1 MPSYSLIFPLYLL
14 LLAIPNFA
22 IAEDTKRD
30 NTVINFLLGLGTA
43 AANDE
48 ALPMDDNIGSST
60 EQPMNA
66 AAVTMPG
73 IQ

>member
-14 LLAIPNFA
+14 LLAYPNLA
-22 IAEDTKRD
+22 AAEDTERD

-48 ALPMDDNIGSST
+48 ALPVDSIGSST

-66 AAVTMPG
+66 ATMPG

>member
-30 NTVINFLLGLGTA
+30 NTVINFLRGLGTA
-43 AANDE
+43 AANEE
-48 ALPMDDNIGSST
+48 ALPVDITGSST
-60 EQPMNA
+60 EQPMNDA
-66 AAVTMPG
+66 TMPG